1 MKGTDFLSA
10 ADITARQATDL
21 LDSAMRLKADRL
33 GCRALAGRVLAM
45 IFEKP
50 SLRTRV
56 SFETGMVQL
65 GGHAIY
71 LAPSDISL
79 GRRESVGDVAA
90 NLSRMVDGIMA
101 RVFEHEKVVG
111 LAAGADVPV
120 INGLSDWEHP
130 CQALAD
136 FQTIAEHRGLANRPT
151 LVFVG
156 DGNNVCHSLM
166 LLAKTL
172 DVPMRVACPVGFEP
186 DPAICAACPD
196 IEVVHD
202 PLAGVS
208 GADVIY
214 TDVWASMGQED
225 SAAHR
230 KQVFASF
237 QVNAALMAR
246 AKPDAIFMHCLPA
259 HRGEEV
265 TAEVIDSPRSVV
277 LDQAENRLH
286 AQKALLVAL
295 MG

>member
-1 MKGTDFLSA
+1 MKGMDFLSA
-10 ADITARQATDL
+10 ADINSQQAELL
-21 LDSAMRLKADRL
+21 LDSAMRLKADRH
-33 GCRALAGRVLAM
+33 GCQALAGRVLAM

-71 LAPSDISL
+71 LSPNDISL
-79 GRRESVGDVAA
+79 GKRESVGDVAG

-120 INGLSDWEHP
+120 INGLSDLEHP

-136 FQTIAEHRGLANRPT
+136 FQTIAEHKGLANRPT

-166 LLAKTL
+166 LLARTF

-186 DPAICAACPD
+186 DPALRAACPAVE
-196 IEVVHD
+196 IIND
-202 PLAGVS
+202 PVAAVT
-208 GADVIY
+208 GADVVY
-214 TDVWASMGQED
+214 TDVWASMGQEE

-237 QVNAALMAR
+237 QVNEALMAH

-259 HRGEEV
+259 HRGDEV
-265 TAEVIDSPRSVV
+265 TDAVIDGPGSVV
-277 LDQAENRLH
+277 LDEAENRLH